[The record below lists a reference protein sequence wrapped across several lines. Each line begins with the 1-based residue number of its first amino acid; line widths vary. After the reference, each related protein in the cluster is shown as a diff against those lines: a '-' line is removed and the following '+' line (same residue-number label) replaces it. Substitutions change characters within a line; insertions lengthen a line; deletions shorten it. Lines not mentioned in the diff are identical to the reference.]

1 MSRVLSPRPPGSPL
15 RWVALAII
23 GALYLAGCATP
34 CVEFAGEPP
43 ARDVGDLRFFP
54 DVQAGPQL
62 GVTAL
67 ALGWSPPWTIP
78 WTANV
83 LLLVGAV
90 LLAVKRNRPAFY
102 CGIAA
107 ALLGS
112 GTWMLFP
119 FDDKLIRLLVG
130 YYLWQASLLAL
141 AVAAGVLLLR
151 ARTAPDAIRVV
162 Q

>member
-1 MSRVLSPRPPGSPL
+1 MSRPLPPRTPGSPL
-15 RWVALAII
+15 RWAALAFI
-23 GALYLAGCATP
+23 GALYVAACATP

-62 GVTAL
+62 GITAL

-78 WTANV
+78 WTANAV
-83 LLLVGAV
+83 LLVGAI
-90 LLAVKRNRPAFY
+90 LLALKRNGAALY

-107 ALLGS
+107 ALLGF
-112 GTWMLFP
+112 GTWALFP

-141 AVAAGVLLLR
+141 AVAAALLLLR
-151 ARTAPDAIRVV
+151 ARGSPNVVRVL